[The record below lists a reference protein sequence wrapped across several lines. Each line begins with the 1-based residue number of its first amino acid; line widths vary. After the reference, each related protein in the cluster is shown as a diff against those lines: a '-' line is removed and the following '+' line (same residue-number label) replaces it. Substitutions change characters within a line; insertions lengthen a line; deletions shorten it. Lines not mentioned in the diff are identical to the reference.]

1 VLWGME
7 KGGWDGGFP
16 LNSAFSV
23 SAELETEGEPLAPM
37 RISVV
42 SSHHSFHYRRTPE
55 HETRHQLKHK
65 LPSSGWTIDAI
76 HVEATVNAVT
86 GSIMAVCTHGG
97 PKLSARKAPWASPT
111 MIGQLHPS

>member
-1 VLWGME
+1 
-7 KGGWDGGFP
+7 
-16 LNSAFSV
+16 
-23 SAELETEGEPLAPM
+23 M

-42 SSHHSFHYRRTPE
+42 SSHHSFHYRQNTRT
-55 HETRHQLKHK
+55 RNS
-65 LPSSGWTIDAI
+65 PSAEAQVAIIRLDYYAI

-86 GSIMAVCTHGG
+86 GNIMAVCTHGG